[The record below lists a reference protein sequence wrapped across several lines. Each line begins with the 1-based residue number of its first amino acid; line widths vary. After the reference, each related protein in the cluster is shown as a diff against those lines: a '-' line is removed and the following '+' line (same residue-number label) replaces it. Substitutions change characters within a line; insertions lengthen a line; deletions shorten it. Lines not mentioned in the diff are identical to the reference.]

1 MKKSYIVAVL
11 VIVAAIAII
20 VATAG
25 DASTYVDFDQAYQ
38 MAESGKKSSI
48 HVVGSLRKDA
58 EGHIIG
64 LERSADRLSCSFL
77 LVDEKN
83 KEQMVVYNEPVPADF
98 GKSEKIVVIGE
109 YKGNQ
114 FVAEK
119 ILLKCPS
126 KYQEQK
132 LKAGV

>member
-1 MKKSYIVAVL
+1 MKKSHI
-11 VIVAAIAII
+11 IAIAIIAAAIGLI

-25 DASTYVDFDQAYQ
+25 DTSTYVDFNQAYQ
-38 MAESGKKSSI
+38 MAEAGKTSSI
-48 HVVGSLRKDA
+48 HIVGSLKKNDKG
-58 EGHIIG
+58 EIVG
-64 LERSADRLSCSFL
+64 LEKGADKLSCSFI
-77 LVDEKN
+77 LVDDKNREEK
-83 KEQMVVYNEPVPADF
+83 VIYNEPAPTDL

-126 KYQEQK
+126 KYEDQK

>member
-1 MKKSYIVAVL
+1 MKKSYIIAIL
-11 VIVAAIAII
+11 IIAAAIGII
-20 VATAG
+20 IATAG
-25 DASTYVDFDQAYQ
+25 DASTYVDFDEAYK
-38 MAESGKKSSI
+38 MAEAGKTSSI
-48 HVVGSLRKDA
+48 HVVGSLKKDSSG
-58 EGHIIG
+58 EIVG
-64 LERSADRLSCSFL
+64 LEKSVDRLSCSFL

-83 KEQMVVYNEPVPADF
+83 KEEKVIYNEPVPADL

-109 YKGNQ
+109 YRGNQ

>member
-1 MKKSYIVAVL
+1 MKKSHI
-11 VIVAAIAII
+11 IAIAIIAAAIGLI

-25 DASTYVDFDQAYQ
+25 DASTYVDFGQAYQ
-38 MAESGKKSSI
+38 MAEAGKTSSI
-48 HVVGSLRKDA
+48 HIVGSLKKDSKG
-58 EGHIIG
+58 EIVG
-64 LERSADRLSCSFL
+64 LEKSADKLSCSFI
-77 LVDEKN
+77 LVDDKNREEK
-83 KEQMVVYNEPVPADF
+83 VIYNEPAPTDL

-109 YKGNQ
+109 YRGNQ

-126 KYQEQK
+126 KYEDQK

>member
-1 MKKSYIVAVL
+1 MKKSYLITIVIIA
-11 VIVAAIAII
+11 AAIGII
-20 VATAG
+20 IATAG

-38 MAESGKKSSI
+38 MAEAGKTSSI
-48 HVVGSLRKDA
+48 HIVGSLKKDSNG
-58 EGHIIG
+58 EIIG
-64 LERSADRLSCSFL
+64 LEKSMDRLSCSFL

-83 KEQMVVYNEPVPADF
+83 KEEKVIYNEPVPADL

-109 YKGNQ
+109 YQGNK

>member
-1 MKKSYIVAVL
+1 MKKSYIIATA
-11 VIVAAIAII
+11 IIAAAIGII
-20 VATAG
+20 IATAG
-25 DASTYVDFDQAYQ
+25 DTSTYVDFSQAYKL
-38 MAESGKKSSI
+38 AEAGKTSSI
-48 HVVGSLRKDA
+48 HIVGSLKKD
-58 EGHIIG
+58 GNGTIVG
-64 LERSADRLSCSFL
+64 LENGADKLSCSFI
-77 LVDEKN
+77 LVDEQN
-83 KEQMVVYNEPVPADF
+83 KEERVIYNEPAPADL

-109 YKGNQ
+109 YRGNQ